1 MTITCYCWK
10 IEFEKQVNAT
20 CIYYFYTQV
29 LVSKR
34 QYFQWRV
41 KQKKKK
47 KEKTIE
53 HTCYKEGK
61 QPSKHGG
68 TRVNI
73 MTTTTTDD
81 NRVRRREIA
90 VVTKRQ
96 QQKSD
101 RLELVV
107 VGDKLIYNNE
117 NKKR

>member
-1 MTITCYCWK
+1 MTIACWK
-10 IEFEKQVNAT
+10 IEFEKQVNAI

-41 KQKKKK
+41 KQKKR
-47 KEKTIE
+47 EKTIE

-73 MTTTTTDD
+73 MTTTTIDD

-101 RLELVV
+101 CLELVV
-107 VGDKLIYNNE
+107 AGDKLIYNNE